1 MMRMT
6 NSSKTLL
13 SVLPIM
19 LVLTR
24 TKKLLNSK
32 CNARESCAA
41 IKYNQLKPDK
51 EGRMMTNYI
60 NSAGCVLSKYCP
72 DDKKKLYDKD
82 KMKKKTFSG
91 YEINSIECP
100 EGAKIPQPFKLEEK
114 KYKD

>member
-1 MMRMT
+1 
-6 NSSKTLL
+6 
-13 SVLPIM
+13 
-19 LVLTR
+19 
-24 TKKLLNSK
+24 
-32 CNARESCAA
+32 
-41 IKYNQLKPDK
+41 
-51 EGRMMTNYI
+51 MMTNYI

-100 EGAKIPQPFKLEEK
+100 EGAKIPQPFKVEEK